1 MSHVI
6 PAVLLS
12 LLMSV
17 FAHNSYGATF
27 TVTNT
32 NDDLLPGSLRHA
44 VATANS
50 NGQDDTINFDP
61 AVFNTPRVILVGTGH
76 LTIAPDNADG
86 NLRTLTINGP
96 GANLLELNGNDHNR
110 IFYVIEFAR
119 LVLSGVKL
127 SGGNGT
133 DDGGPN
139 VLASGGAI
147 RVLPGGPVGT
157 YNLTLI
163 NSIVSGNNALFN
175 GGAGGGLAVFGS
187 ALIINSAI
195 LNNTAAGFAGG
206 ISVSGEI
213 RMFNST
219 VSGNSAPSVAGGIV
233 VSSGRLHMTNCTVA
247 RNMGGIALTESQ
259 FNLYDFFLR
268 NSIISNNGGDVAG
281 RIRSRGNNIIGNAA
295 GVFFQESSPSDLVGV
310 DPAIDLSLSTFGGV
324 IPTHALSAGSPAV
337 DSGDNCV
344 LTTVASGGCSDVAIT
359 HDIRGIVRPQDADSN
374 GTATVDRGSFEVTA
388 AEVAAAPG
396 VPDLDAADD
405 SGASST
411 DNITAISQLS
421 LQIGGLTT
429 GATVEL
435 LRNGVVISTAVAAG
449 STIAFEDT
457 VSTAGTY
464 TYGARQIVGGV
475 SSLQGGPLTVVFDN
489 IAPAAAV
496 NQAAG
501 QADPTRLQP
510 MNYSVVFNEPVL
522 GFAVSDV
529 SLAGSSADVSS
540 AVIQIT
546 GTGPA
551 YTLSINNVLSDGT
564 VVASVAAAAVEDL
577 AGNVS
582 VASTSTDNSIT
593 LDTVAPTATINQA
606 AAQMD
611 PTRILPVNFTAVF
624 SEPVVGFIG
633 TDVSL
638 EGSTVNVTNAT
649 RTITG
654 SGATYNVAIG
664 NVSSNGGTIVASLP
678 AGVVQDAAGNISL
691 ASTSTDNS
699 ITLDNVGPTVT
710 INQAAGQPDPT
721 NMLPVNYT
729 VVFTEPVTGF
739 DMFDINFN
747 NSSLDTTGATVSVT
761 GSGTTYNVAISNLP
775 PAVGGVL
782 RANVRVGA
790 GFDATGNPSSASTST
805 DNGVFLDTVAPSVT
819 VNQAAGQ
826 QDPTSSQPITFTAVF
841 SEAVSG
847 FAFSDVSLAGSTAN
861 VSSAIVSVTGTTTF
875 FTISVTGVT
884 SNGTVVVTIPAG
896 AAQDGRGNASLAST
910 STDNTVTLSVRARA
924 FDFDGDSK
932 TDIGIFR
939 PSDGT
944 WWVQRSSTGVT
955 SAVNFGSATDV
966 IAPADFTGD
975 GKSDIA
981 FFRPSDGNWFILR
994 SEDSSFF
1001 SFPFGTSGDIPVP
1014 ADYDNDG
1021 KADPAVFRPSTGVWF
1036 IQRSSD
1042 NGTTIQQFG
1051 ANGDLPVAA
1060 DYDGDGR
1067 ADLAIYRPADGTW
1080 WLNRSTAG
1088 VIVANFGTSSDK
1100 PVQGDYTGDGK
1111 ADVAFWRPS
1120 TGDWFILRSED
1131 FSFFSFPFGTS
1142 GDMPAPGDYDGDGK
1156 IDPTVF
1162 RPSNATW
1169 FVERSTGGTLIQQF
1183 GATGDRPVANAFV
1196 P

>member
-1 MSHVI
+1 M
-6 PAVLLS
+6 
-12 LLMSV
+12 
-17 FAHNSYGATF
+17 
-27 TVTNT
+27 
-32 NDDLLPGSLRHA
+32 
-44 VATANS
+44 
-50 NGQDDTINFDP
+50 
-61 AVFNTPRVILVGTGH
+61 
-76 LTIAPDNADG
+76 TIAPDNADG
-86 NLRTLTINGP
+86 TLRSLAINGP
-96 GANLLELNGNDHNR
+96 GAHLLELNGNDHNR
-110 IFYVIEFAR
+110 IFYVIEFAQ
-119 LVLSGVKL
+119 LILSGVKL

-133 DDGGPN
+133 DDGNPN

-147 RVLPGGPVGT
+147 RVLPGGPFGT

-175 GGAGGGLAVFGS
+175 GGSGGGLAVFGS
-187 ALIINSAI
+187 ALIVNSAI
-195 LNNTAAGFAGG
+195 LNNTAASFAGG

-233 VSSGRLHMTNCTVA
+233 VSSGRLHMTNSTVA
-247 RNMGGIALTESQ
+247 MNTGGIVLTESQ
-259 FNLYDFFLR
+259 FSLYNFFLK
-268 NSIISNNGGDVAG
+268 NSIVSNNGGDVGG

-359 HDIRGIVRPQDADSN
+359 HDIRGIVRPQDGDSN

-405 SGASST
+405 SGTSST
-411 DNITAISQLS
+411 DNITSIPQLS
-421 LQIGGLTT
+421 LQIGNLTT

-435 LRNGVVISTAVAAG
+435 LRNGIVVTTAVAAG

-475 SSLQGGPLTVVFDN
+475 RSLQGGPLTVVFDN
-489 IAPAAAV
+489 IAPAVTV

-510 MNYSVVFNEPVL
+510 MNYAVVFSEPVV

-529 SLAGSSADVSS
+529 SLAGSSANVSS
-540 AVIQIT
+540 AVVQIT

-551 YTLSINNVLSDGT
+551 YALSVNNVLSDGS

-582 VASTSTDNSIT
+582 VVSTSTDNSIT
-593 LDTVAPTATINQA
+593 LDTIAPTATINQA
-606 AAQMD
+606 AAQTD

-638 EGSTVNVTNAT
+638 AGSTVNVTNAS

-654 SGATYNVAIG
+654 SGATYNVAIAY
-664 NVSSNGGTIVASLP
+664 VSSNVGTILASLR
-678 AGVVQDAAGNISL
+678 AGVVQDAAGNMSL
-691 ASTSTDNS
+691 ASTSTDN
-699 ITLDNVGPTVT
+699 IVTLDNVGPTVT
-710 INQAAGQPDPT
+710 INQAMGQPDPT
-721 NMLPVNYT
+721 NILPVNYT

-739 DMFDINFN
+739 DLFDINFN
-747 NSSLDTTGATVSVT
+747 NSTLNTSGATVSVT

-790 GFDATGNPSSASTST
+790 GFDAAGNPSSASTSI

-847 FAFSDVSLAGSTAN
+847 FGLSDVALTGSTAD
-861 VSSAIVSVTGTTTF
+861 VSSAIISVTGTTTF
-875 FTISVTGVT
+875 FTISVSGVT
-884 SNGTVVVTIPAG
+884 SNGTIVVTIPAG
-896 AAQDGRGNASLAST
+896 AAQDGRGNTSLAST

-924 FDFDGDSK
+924 FDFDGDRK

-939 PSDGT
+939 PSVGE
-944 WWVQRSSTGVT
+944 WWINRSSNAATF
-955 SAVNFGSATDV
+955 ALQFGAATDLTV
-966 IAPADFTGD
+966 PADFTGD
-975 GKSDIA
+975 GKTDIA
-981 FFRPSDGNWFILR
+981 FWRPSTGDWFILR
-994 SEDSSFF
+994 SEDFSFF
-1001 SFPFGTSGDIPVP
+1001 SFPFGTNGDIPAP

-1021 KADPAVFRPSTGVWF
+1021 KADPAVFRPSDGTWY

-1051 ANGDLPVAA
+1051 ANGDVPVVG

-1088 VIVANFGTSSDK
+1088 LIVAGFGTATDK

-1120 TGDWFILRSED
+1120 TGEWFILRSED
-1131 FSFFSFPFGTS
+1131 SSFYSVPFGTS
-1142 GDMPAPGDYDGDGK
+1142 GDIPAPGDYDGDGK
-1156 IDPTVF
+1156 FDTTVF
-1162 RPSNATW
+1162 R
-1169 FVERSTGGTLIQQF
+1169 
-1183 GATGDRPVANAFV
+1183 
-1196 P
+1196 